1 MMPVALAYGGALLV
15 SGWLFSRGLAEAGHI
30 RALGRLGHEPPA
42 VPSLATR
49 ARLPLARVSADRRGV
64 ALVGSSLVGAVVGYR
79 LVGPL
84 GLAAGSIIGVI
95 VVRARE
101 VRAELMR
108 RDLQDRQLGEA
119 VVTVAA
125 AVRAG
130 MSLRQAVAEAAE
142 GAEPPLRGEL
152 GSVVNRLETGE
163 PLDAA
168 LSRLDGSL
176 GLSDAALLVN
186 ALAVHRRTGGD
197 LPALLDEI
205 ARVIRL
211 RLEDRRAVRALT
223 VQARSSGVVLAVLP
237 VAFVALLSGTG
248 GDGLGAFY
256 RTPAGAFL
264 LAAALILQALGF
276 AWMRR
281 IVRRIEEA

>member
-1 MMPVALAYGGALLV
+1 MSVAIAYGGALLV
-15 SGWLFSRGLAEAGHI
+15 SGWLFSRGLAQADHV
-30 RALGRLGHEPPA
+30 RALVRLGHDLPA
-42 VPSLATR
+42 GPSLVTR
-49 ARLPLARVSADRRGV
+49 ATSLLTRAWADRRRLAV
-64 ALVGSSLVGAVVGYR
+64 AGSPLVGALVAHR
-79 LVGPL
+79 LVGPI
-84 GLAAGSIIGVI
+84 GLLAGSLVGLV

-101 VRAELMR
+101 TRAGRMR
-108 RDLQDRQLGEA
+108 RDLLDRQLGEA

-130 MSLRQAVAEAAE
+130 MSLRQAVVEAAE
-142 GAEPPLRGEL
+142 DAEPPLRGEL
-152 GSVVNRLETGE
+152 ASVVNRLETGE

-168 LSRLDGSL
+168 LSRLDRSL

-211 RLEDRRAVRALT
+211 RLEDRRAVRSLT
-223 VQARSSGVVLAVLP
+223 AAARSSGVVLAVLP
-237 VAFVALLSGTG
+237 IGFVALLSGTG

-256 RTPAGAFL
+256 RTHAGAFL
-264 LAAALILQALGF
+264 LAAALSLQGLGF

-281 IVRRIEEA
+281 IVQRIEEK

>member
-1 MMPVALAYGGALLV
+1 MPVAIAYGGALLV
-15 SGWLFSRGLAEAGHI
+15 SGWLFSRGLAQADHV
-30 RALGRLGHEPPA
+30 RALVRLGHDLPA
-42 VPSLATR
+42 GPSLVTR
-49 ARLPLARVSADRRGV
+49 ATSLLTRAWADRRRLAV
-64 ALVGSSLVGAVVGYR
+64 AGSPLVGALVAHR
-79 LVGPL
+79 LVGPI
-84 GLAAGSIIGVI
+84 GLLAGSLVGLV

-101 VRAELMR
+101 TRAGRMR
-108 RDLQDRQLGEA
+108 RDLLDRQLGEA

-130 MSLRQAVAEAAE
+130 MSLRQAVVEAAE
-142 GAEPPLRGEL
+142 DAEPPLRGEL
-152 GSVVNRLETGE
+152 ASVVNRLETGE

-168 LSRLDGSL
+168 LSRLDRSL

-211 RLEDRRAVRALT
+211 RLEDLRAARSLT
-223 VQARSSGVVLAVLP
+223 AAARSSGVVLAVLP
-237 VAFVALLSGTG
+237 IGFVALLSGTG

-256 RTPAGAFL
+256 RTHTGAFL
-264 LAAALILQALGF
+264 LAAALSLQGLGF

-281 IVRRIEEA
+281 IIRRIEEK